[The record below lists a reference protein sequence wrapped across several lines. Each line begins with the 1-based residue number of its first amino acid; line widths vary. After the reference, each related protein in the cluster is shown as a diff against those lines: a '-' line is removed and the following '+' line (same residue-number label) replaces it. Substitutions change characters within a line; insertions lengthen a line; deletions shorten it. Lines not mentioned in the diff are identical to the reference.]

1 MSALNVLCVMCTVD
15 VTSGRG
21 PAVCIP
27 LFLSRLYLS
36 LLASST
42 FPLITSLSLLLTLTF
57 FLSTS
62 VSLSLFHSL
71 SLSLFLSLCLTLSL
85 PPLVSSL
92 FIFPFLLRHIC
103 MRLSTRSLM
112 REPRPV
118 PCYAQCTRTACSP
131 QLRYVLT
138 RQTLSHDD
146 LSS

>member
-1 MSALNVLCVMCTVD
+1 MKALNVLCLMCTVD
-15 VTSGRG
+15 ITSGRG
-21 PAVCIP
+21 LSVCLP
-27 LFLSRLYLS
+27 LFPSRLYLS

-42 FPLITSLSLLLTLTF
+42 FPLITSLNLCLSP
-57 FLSTS
+57 FLI
-62 VSLSLFHSL
+62 LSP
-71 SLSLFLSLCLTLSL
+71 SLFLSLCLTLSL
-85 PPLVSSL
+85 PPIVSSL

-118 PCYAQCTRTACSP
+118 LCYAQCTRTACSP

-138 RQTLSHDD
+138 RHTLFHDD